1 MSELISRDA
10 FHVCV
15 ACNKQFPDEPC
26 EPSECEIIMALD
38 RLPSIDA
45 APVVHGHWQ
54 EISADDMYGSGSCET
69 AGFICSNCG
78 FDIESNEYD
87 AFNYCPSCGAKM
99 EGE

>member
-1 MSELISRDA
+1 MSLIDRDA
-10 FHVCV
+10 LI
-15 ACNKQFPDEPC
+15 DYIE
-26 EPSECEIIMALD
+26 SEKSGLCSAREFQSDYIECINDM
-38 RLPSIDA
+38 PVIDA
-45 APVVHGHWQ
+45 VPVVHGHWQ